1 MEKTKVTKKD
11 VLAVV
16 AKLAEG
22 MDPVT
27 VGDVTVT
34 AEDVIA
40 YAEKTIAQIDA
51 KNEKARE
58 RAAEK
63 KAEGD
68 ALRQAVLDVLSA
80 EPKTIAEIV
89 AAVDAEDMT
98 SAKVVARLTSLVK
111 ADLVVKSEIK
121 GEDGRKLKA
130 YALA

>member
-22 MDPVT
+22 MDPVA

-89 AAVDAEDMT
+89 EAVDAEDMT

-111 ADLVVKSEIK
+111 ADLVVKSEVK